1 MQAADENIGHSTR
14 STDFIAP
21 RSEAERHL
29 RNAVLALAPAA
40 EFARRMVNSGRLSIA
55 TVYDSPL
62 STPDEAA
69 FGGTAKLGAPV
80 PDAPMRRRDGRSGY
94 LLERLA
100 GGFEVLHVPDGAR
113 PDVPAEIK
121 LTVIGEDLSD
131 DEGLFAQRFDA
142 TPGATYLLR
151 PDQHLC
157 ARWRA
162 FDRGKVDAARA
173 RALGG

>member
-1 MQAADENIGHSTR
+1 MGAAAICLSGS
-14 STDFIAP
+14 P
-21 RSEAERHL
+21 AE
-29 RNAVLALAPAA
+29 
-40 EFARRMVNSGRLSIA
+40 
-55 TVYDSPL
+55 
-62 STPDEAA
+62 
-69 FGGTAKLGAPV
+69 
-80 PDAPMRRRDGRSGY
+80 
-94 LLERLA
+94 
-100 GGFEVLHVPDGAR
+100 FEVLHVPDGAR
-113 PDVPAEIK
+113 PDVPPEIK

-162 FDRGKVDAARA
+162 FDRGKVDAARV